1 MNIDEVKRLVK
12 TRRYYFAY
20 KLIKDVYCL
29 NYEEARYKNEHLFC
43 DLDCEKCPFLV
54 MISED
59 GKEYQRN
66 IEAVK

>member
-12 TRRYYFAY
+12 TRRYYFTY

-29 NYEEARYKNEHLFC
+29 NLHKNEHMYC

-54 MISED
+54 MIGED

-66 IEAVK
+66 IEAVR